1 MKGRSQFNFMAENF
15 SACSQEFINKI
26 VIETNKLGSEIEE
39 ENDREDKEL

>member
-1 MKGRSQFNFMAENF
+1 MAENF